1 MEALKSEVLNSPCC
15 QPSPLFDNIPT
26 RVPKLSSVSVGG
38 KELMPVIKIGF
49 DNGAEYAFHNDDIQE
64 MFLDWLTA
72 VGVEHICVSGKR
84 NYPSYVSS
92 IRPTPTLGRGFL
104 LHHLTGKLRIRH

>member
-72 VGVEHICVSGKR
+72 VGVEHTDAVAGDYQDFIEEFSKSLVGDESQ
-84 NYPSYVSS
+84 
-92 IRPTPTLGRGFL
+92 
-104 LHHLTGKLRIRH
+104 